1 MLTAIFTS
9 TNTAS
14 KAPVRDGP
22 GNFAAN
28 IITGTATSAQY
39 ADLAENYLADKSY
52 ESGTVVVI
60 GGSAEVTEVT
70 KQNSPSNSR
79 S

>member
-1 MLTAIFTS
+1 MILNVIGGDGITANADDIAVSVTLAIFTS

-28 IITGTATSAQY
+28 IITGTATA
-39 ADLAENYLADKSY
+39 AP
-52 ESGTVVVI
+52 I
-60 GGSAEVTEVT
+60 C
-70 KQNSPSNSR
+70 
-79 S
+79 